1 MKRIGVFICQCGPI
15 LEGALDIF
23 SLAHATRQLK
33 HVVYVESVSLL
44 CAPDA
49 KAALVDTIR
58 AHAISHVVIAAC
70 APREH
75 EKTFRKILAAA
86 GLNPFM
92 LQIAGIREHCAWVV
106 RDRQQAT
113 DKAMALIQGAVQRA
127 YHHQPLEE
135 KQIDVKA
142 DVLVIGAGMAGISA
156 ALTLAQQDRRVYL
169 VEQSPWIGG
178 KVALYE
184 DLYPDMNCAACLIES
199 DLDTV
204 LHHDRIEVI
213 TLSRLVALRGGK
225 GNFTAT
231 LRTAPRW
238 VDTDRCLG
246 CAACTD
252 VCPVNIPNPVN
263 AFLDQH
269 PVIHIPYPGAL
280 PHVAVV
286 DRQHCLRTRG
296 ESCTRCQDACP
307 FDAIDYDQTESCRD
321 VTVGA
326 VVVATGFKTFA
337 PDRDN
342 RYGHADQDHVIT
354 SIAFERLVNE
364 SGPTQGKIVNRHGR
378 TPEHVA
384 FVHCVGSR
392 TKGFNPYCS
401 GVCCQIA
408 IKQGKQVKRQLPQ
421 SVVHHIF
428 VDLCLPGKSGQRIF
442 DGLCTEPGIVLH
454 RMKHPGA
461 VRIDR
466 EDGKRVVHVTGP
478 DGIVQRIQADL
489 VILATALE
497 PPAGARQLAACLNID
512 LDQDGFFKESHPITD
527 PTRSSRQGIYL
538 AGCCQGP
545 KDIPMSVTQG
555 QAAAGRIQQWL
566 VPGGKMVLDP
576 IVAGV
581 DTDLCSG
588 CRTCEGLCPFGAITG
603 DEKALTVNIEET
615 LCRGCGIC
623 AAACPSGALGIKHF
637 SRDAV
642 EGEIAGLLR
651 VTPFG
656 SPALVRNSRSKNGCH
671 ESP

>member
-15 LEGALDIF
+15 LEEALDIAT
-23 SLAHATRQLK
+23 LAHTTRQLK
-33 HVVYVESVSLL
+33 HVVYVETVSLL

-49 KAALVDTIR
+49 KAALVDKIQT
-58 AHAISHVVIAAC
+58 HAISHVVVAAC

-75 EKTFRKILAAA
+75 ETTFRKILTAA

-92 LQIAGIREHCAWVV
+92 LQIASIREHCAWVV

-113 DKAMALIQGAVQRA
+113 DKAMSLIQGAVQRVS
-127 YHHQPLEE
+127 HHQPLEE
-135 KQIDVKA
+135 KQIDVQA

-156 ALTLAQQDRRVYL
+156 ALTLAHKDRRVYL

-204 LHHDRIEVI
+204 LHHDRIDVI
-213 TLSRLVALRGGK
+213 PLSQVVMLRGRK

-246 CAACTD
+246 CAACMD
-252 VCPVNIPNPVN
+252 VCPVKIPNPVN

-269 PVIHIPYPGAL
+269 PAIHIPYPGAL

-286 DRQHCLRTRG
+286 DRQNCLRTRG
-296 ESCTRCQDACP
+296 ESCTRCQDDCP
-307 FDAIDYDQTESCRD
+307 FDAIDYDQTETSRD

-326 VVVATGFKTFA
+326 VVVATGFDAFD
-337 PDRDN
+337 PDRDS
-342 RYGHADQDHVIT
+342 RYGHAEQDHVIT
-354 SIAFERLVNE
+354 SIAFERLVNA
-364 SGPTQGKIVNRHGR
+364 SGPTQGKIVTRDGR

-384 FVHCVGSR
+384 FVHCAGSR
-392 TKGFNPYCS
+392 TEALNAYCS

-408 IKQGKQVKRQLPQ
+408 IKQGQQVRRQLPQ

-428 VDLCLPGKSGQRIF
+428 ADLCLPGKSGQRIF
-442 DGLCTEPGIVLH
+442 DSFCAGPGIVLH

-461 VRIDR
+461 VRIDQ
-466 EDGKRVVHVTGP
+466 ESGKRVVHVIGP
-478 DGIVQRIQADL
+478 DGDEQRIQADL
-489 VILATALE
+489 VILATALQ
-497 PPAGARQLAACLNID
+497 PPTGARQLATCLDID
-512 LDQDGFFKESHPITD
+512 LDQDGFFKESHPISD
-527 PTRSSRQGIYL
+527 PTQSCRQGIYL

-555 QAAAGRIQQWL
+555 QAAAGRILQWL
-566 VPGGKMVLDP
+566 VPGGKMALDP
-576 IVAGV
+576 IVARV

-588 CRTCEGLCPFGAITG
+588 CRTCEALCPFGAITG
-603 DEKALTVNIEET
+603 DEKALTVTIEDT

-623 AAACPSGALGIKHF
+623 AAACPSGAIYINHF

-642 EGEIAGLLR
+642 DAEITGLLK
-651 VTPFG
+651 P
-656 SPALVRNSRSKNGCH
+656 PDNKKI
-671 ESP
+671 P